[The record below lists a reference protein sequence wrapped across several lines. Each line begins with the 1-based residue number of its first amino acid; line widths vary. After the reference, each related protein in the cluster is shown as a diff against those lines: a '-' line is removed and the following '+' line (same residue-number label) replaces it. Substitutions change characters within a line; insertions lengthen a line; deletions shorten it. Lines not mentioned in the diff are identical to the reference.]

1 MTVFTVHHRT
11 SYRYRKPV
19 SFGEHRLLMRPRDSF
34 DQRHIASS
42 LTITPPPSALRWS
55 QDVFGNAVATA
66 QFQGRST
73 NLTVISTLQ
82 IEHEATTLDDD
93 AIEAH
98 ARLLPFSY
106 DAVDMPDLQRS
117 TERHFPD
124 PAHTTAAWARSLLRT
139 DGPTSTQRLLADMTR
154 SIYRQCTYVSRP
166 EPGIQAPHDTLRL
179 GTGTCRDF
187 AVLMME
193 AARCLGLAARFV
205 TGYIYVAPR
214 VPGGGTAKNKGGGN
228 THAWVQIYVPG
239 PGWVDFDPT
248 NNIAGSRDLIRVAAV
263 REPRQAVPLSGSW
276 AGGADD
282 CIGMDVSVDV
292 LRGGDPALAPVQARS
307 LHG

>member
-11 SYRYRKPV
+11 NYRYRKPV
-19 SFGEHRLLMRPRDSF
+19 SFGEHRMLMRPRDSP

-42 LTITPPPSALRWS
+42 LAFNPPPAALRWS

-66 QFQGRST
+66 RFQGRAT
-73 NLTVISTLQ
+73 ALTVISTLQ
-82 IEHEATTLDDD
+82 IEHEALTLDDD
-93 AIEAH
+93 AVEQY
-98 ARLLPFSY
+98 ARLMPFSY
-106 DAVDMPDLQRS
+106 DPDDMPDLQRS
-117 TERHFPD
+117 IERHYAD
-124 PAHTTAAWARSLLRT
+124 PGHTVAAWARGLLGT
-139 DGPTSTQRLLADMTR
+139 DGPASTLAMLTDMTR
-154 SIYRQCTYVSRP
+154 RIYRQGTYVSRP
-166 EPGIQAPHDTLRL
+166 EPGIQAPHETLRL

-214 VPGGGTAKNKGGGN
+214 APRPGTPRTKGGGN

-248 NNIAGSRDLIRVAAV
+248 NNIIGSRDLIRVAAV
-263 REPRQAVPLSGSW
+263 RDPGQAVPLAGSW

-292 LRGGDPALAPVQARS
+292 LAGVLPIPEALQAQF
-307 LHG
+307 LQG